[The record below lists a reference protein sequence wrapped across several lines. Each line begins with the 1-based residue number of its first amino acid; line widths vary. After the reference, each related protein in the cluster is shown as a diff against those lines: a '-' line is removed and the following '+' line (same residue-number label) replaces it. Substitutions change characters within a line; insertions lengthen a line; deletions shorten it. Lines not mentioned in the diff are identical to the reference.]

1 MVTFRQRDR
10 PSQSRS
16 PTEHP
21 DKPNASLLTSVKPEL
36 NLCQIS
42 YIPTMTNKLPNRT
55 TPLATF
61 LRGGIGVVACLC
73 SLLGTLEAQ
82 ENPPVEKDQ
91 AVQKPA
97 SDGPSSA
104 ETAKKIHLDA
114 ARTLIQARKRI
125 ESYDSIRAD
134 MLETVLLGTRRY
146 QAQGEYVQARGNKV
160 RLSFQFSLKGADG
173 KPLEAS
179 LLQVSNGEVMHS
191 SYQIGSD
198 LQVSRRDV
206 EQIMAALKEHPSY
219 GMDQMKARLG
229 LGGLPALMASVQIS
243 FHFDVFRKESIQGT
257 DFVLVAGGWSDMLL
271 KRMQPKGAKP
281 GDPLPVHIPDR
292 IHVYLDEESLFPRR
306 LLYLKKIGDGYQ
318 PMLTLDFINVEQNVA
333 ISADD
338 FLFFPPEGAVSQDIT
353 QNIISQIIQASERQK
368 EQSAAP
374 KTSPKTDSS
383 DEKSGN

>member
-1 MVTFRQRDR
+1 
-10 PSQSRS
+10 
-16 PTEHP
+16 
-21 DKPNASLLTSVKPEL
+21 
-36 NLCQIS
+36 
-42 YIPTMTNKLPNRT
+42 
-55 TPLATF
+55 
-61 LRGGIGVVACLC
+61 
-73 SLLGTLEAQ
+73 LGTLEAQ